1 MKIQNQQDK
10 VLKVAITGKIR
21 SGKSTVTSILEE
33 ELREINDNIEVV
45 QVGFGDMLKY
55 FAHDIFLVEYTEEKP
70 RKLYQEFGQA
80 MRHVSLVLNG
90 HENVWVNLLD
100 FYTQSLIDERADD
113 DSILAFI
120 ITDLRQPNEF
130 DWCLENGYQTVK
142 VLAPQGARVERMK
155 QENDNFSMEDLEHET
170 ETHVN
175 NFETT
180 FTVNNDDNMEYLQS
194 QVKKL
199 ALEIYSNYLDSTE
212 NE

>member
-33 ELREINDNIEVV
+33 ELRAINDNIEVV
-45 QVGFGDMLKY
+45 QVGFGGMLKY
-55 FAHDIFLVEYTEEKP
+55 FAHDIFLVKHTEEKP

-120 ITDLRQPNEF
+120 ITDLRQPN
-130 DWCLENGYQTVK
+130 
-142 VLAPQGARVERMK
+142 
-155 QENDNFSMEDLEHET
+155 
-170 ETHVN
+170 
-175 NFETT
+175 
-180 FTVNNDDNMEYLQS
+180 
-194 QVKKL
+194 
-199 ALEIYSNYLDSTE
+199 
-212 NE
+212 